1 MGIVRSIQKGNAK
14 ASDYSK
20 EIRSAAKSMKKKD
33 VKDFAD
39 TDRKGLPEERDYK
52 DEYKKFQS
60 STKSKQYR
68 AELNKYNR
76 KKGTY
81 GNGDGKDASH
91 KGGKI
96 VGFESQSTNRGRAEK
111 SRLKKE
117 QKLIEGLTPKAI
129 KLWKELSSV
138 MRGWKDERK
147 KVLKLGSVSD
157 LHWRFYMKPVD
168 LKDEDKLIKKQ
179 IGKVLPKIMRI
190 SKKYGVPLKDIRSSR
205 IGYGDPGA
213 PIVGLVIPLHN
224 APGLTESVVNEELQ
238 NSQGE
243 QTDFKKGDLVKDIN
257 PDCPHHGSEGEVT
270 KVGKG
275 TITFDVT
282 NNGKNYQEG
291 DELEKTVD
299 QMVKLKESVNEKT
312 VSIGGEELMK
322 YLMKR
327 FKMSKSKAI
336 ATMKKHKM
344 DLSFLKKE
352 SVNEAKIAHSK
363 GGYVEVG
370 EWYLLNYGKWK
381 DKVKVLSID
390 SKVMKLYNPRDN
402 WSYTLPMKMI
412 KKKKIGGYMTPLQES
427 VNEAR
432 STNTEWNKFEKD
444 YGDFFKTVVKLGK
457 ANTKLTGDKT
467 DEKIFLTNFTRNVGK
482 FYTLM
487 KSWKRGQNESVN
499 ESIELP
505 QGVEFGKVFTGYGK
519 SFVKEES
526 INEATPKEK
535 GNLKV
540 MKPKFKKTMDKI
552 YKDVASIYQNL
563 GSVEADKL
571 KRAYIAA
578 INRGLNPHTNMFMK
592 HNAQKILDTAFKNES
607 VNEECCGNC
616 KEGKVCCD
624 VHEKISKDEWAEYP
638 KYARKLKPYMKKL
651 LKVPV
656 RVRVI
661 KQANHN
667 PWIEVRVS
675 RFGKDIIPN
684 DFRKRALKAIG
695 GGKPRDMDNI
705 TYGNI
710 TAGSVSMKHDQWVKL
725 LGNKVKSE
733 SVNEARTINVEP
745 NWEGMW
751 RFFKRMAI
759 TNPRD
764 WKKMERKLG
773 GEWLKIDKMAQQKGW
788 KSESVDESGILY
800 RAGVK
805 KYGKEGMR
813 KIQQA
818 AGKRKSHAEIGKIK
832 DKYEKESLEIDEGF
846 GSSELMTKKDLAV
859 FEKTRQK
866 NAEVLGYK
874 LTGKSDI
881 KPIKEKSK
889 VTK

>member
-1 MGIVRSIQKGNAK
+1 
-14 ASDYSK
+14 
-20 EIRSAAKSMKKKD
+20 
-33 VKDFAD
+33 
-39 TDRKGLPEERDYK
+39 
-52 DEYKKFQS
+52 
-60 STKSKQYR
+60 
-68 AELNKYNR
+68 
-76 KKGTY
+76 
-81 GNGDGKDASH
+81 
-91 KGGKI
+91 
-96 VGFESQSTNRGRAEK
+96 
-111 SRLKKE
+111 
-117 QKLIEGLTPKAI
+117 
-129 KLWKELSSV
+129 
-138 MRGWKDERK
+138 
-147 KVLKLGSVSD
+147 
-157 LHWRFYMKPVD
+157 
-168 LKDEDKLIKKQ
+168 
-179 IGKVLPKIMRI
+179 
-190 SKKYGVPLKDIRSSR
+190 
-205 IGYGDPGA
+205 
-213 PIVGLVIPLHN
+213 
-224 APGLTESVVNEELQ
+224 
-238 NSQGE
+238 
-243 QTDFKKGDLVKDIN
+243 
-257 PDCPHHGSEGEVT
+257 
-270 KVGKG
+270 
-275 TITFDVT
+275 
-282 NNGKNYQEG
+282 
-291 DELEKTVD
+291 
-299 QMVKLKESVNEKT
+299 
-312 VSIGGEELMK
+312 
-322 YLMKR
+322 
-327 FKMSKSKAI
+327 
-336 ATMKKHKM
+336 
-344 DLSFLKKE
+344 
-352 SVNEAKIAHSK
+352 
-363 GGYVEVG
+363 
-370 EWYLLNYGKWK
+370 
-381 DKVKVLSID
+381 LSID
-390 SKVMKLYNPRDN
+390 SKGMKVYNPNDN
-402 WSYTLPMKMI
+402 WRYTIPMTMI

-846 GSSELMTKKDLAV
+846 GSSELMGKKDLAV

-874 LTGKSDI
+874 LTGQTDI

>member
-1 MGIVRSIQKGNAK
+1 MDEYKSRLSAYLSDMVREELEKYDGGFTDEWNDQRKKNAEVLGYK
-14 ASDYSK
+14 LSGTSDIK
-20 EIRSAAKSMKKKD
+20 ETKKKD
-33 VKDFAD
+33 SRG
-39 TDRKGLPEERDYK
+39 TERDYK
-52 DEYKKFQS
+52 KEYAKYGS
-60 STKSKQYR
+60 STKSKKYR

-96 VGFESQSTNRGRAEK
+96 VGFESESKNRGRAEK

-117 QKLIEGLTPKAI
+117 SVNEGQK
-129 KLWKELSSV
+129 
-138 MRGWKDERK
+138 
-147 KVLKLGSVSD
+147 
-157 LHWRFYMKPVD
+157 RF
-168 LKDEDKLIKKQ
+168 
-179 IGKVLPKIMRI
+179 
-190 SKKYGVPLKDIRSSR
+190 R
-205 IGYGDPGA
+205 IGHNIGRAKY
-213 PIVGLVIPLHN
+213 VISFHN
-224 APGLTESVVNEELQ
+224 GKSKHTDGSDFWDLQIHKNKKSLEKGKEDLRQKGYFEESVNGATKSRLKKETVSRNTLRKIIREELQ
-238 NSQGE
+238 SVNEGLSGSILTKVKKNSKDVYGR
-243 QTDFKKGDLVKDIN
+243 TDYTADGNQMSYYSGNNKYYIVFHGKK
-257 PDCPHHGSEGEVT
+257 GEVT
-270 KVGKG
+270 KYIDMPGNVNKH
-275 TITFDVT
+275 D
-282 NNGKNYQEG
+282 KA
-291 DELEKTVD
+291 EKFFKDFIKKYDRTK
-299 QMVKLKESVNEKT
+299 KL
-312 VSIGGEELMK
+312 
-322 YLMKR
+322 
-327 FKMSKSKAI
+327 
-336 ATMKKHKM
+336 
-344 DLSFLKKE
+344 E

-363 GGYVEVG
+363 GGSVEVG
-370 EWYLLNYGKWK
+370 KWYLLNYGKWK

-390 SKVMKLYNPRDN
+390 SKVMKLYNSRDN

-846 GSSELMTKKDLAV
+846 GSSELMGKKDLAV

-874 LTGKSDI
+874 LTGQTDI

>member
-1 MGIVRSIQKGNAK
+1 AK
-14 ASDYSK
+14 KKATGGMFASDAKLSK
-20 EIRSAAKSMKKKD
+20 SNFDSQIR
-33 VKDFAD
+33 VKF
-39 TDRKGLPEERDYK
+39 
-52 DEYKKFQS
+52 
-60 STKSKQYR
+60 
-68 AELNKYNR
+68 
-76 KKGTY
+76 
-81 GNGDGKDASH
+81 
-91 KGGKI
+91 
-96 VGFESQSTNRGRAEK
+96 
-111 SRLKKE
+111 
-117 QKLIEGLTPKAI
+117 I
-129 KLWKELSSV
+129 K
-138 MRGWKDERK
+138 R
-147 KVLKLGSVSD
+147 VL
-157 LHWRFYMKPVD
+157 R
-168 LKDEDKLIKKQ
+168 
-179 IGKVLPKIMRI
+179 
-190 SKKYGVPLKDIRSSR
+190 
-205 IGYGDPGA
+205 
-213 PIVGLVIPLHN
+213 
-224 APGLTESVVNEELQ
+224 
-238 NSQGE
+238 
-243 QTDFKKGDLVKDIN
+243 
-257 PDCPHHGSEGEVT
+257 
-270 KVGKG
+270 
-275 TITFDVT
+275 
-282 NNGKNYQEG
+282 NGKP
-291 DELEKTVD
+291 L
-299 QMVKLKESVNEKT
+299 
-312 VSIGGEELMK
+312 
-322 YLMKR
+322 
-327 FKMSKSKAI
+327 
-336 ATMKKHKM
+336 
-344 DLSFLKKE
+344 KE

-363 GGYVEVG
+363 GGSVEVG
-370 EWYLLNYGKWK
+370 KWYLLNYGKWK

-390 SKVMKLYNPRDN
+390 SKGMKVYNPNDN
-402 WSYTLPMKMI
+402 WRYTIPMTMI

-846 GSSELMTKKDLAV
+846 GSSELMGKKDLAV

-874 LTGKSDI
+874 LTGQTDI